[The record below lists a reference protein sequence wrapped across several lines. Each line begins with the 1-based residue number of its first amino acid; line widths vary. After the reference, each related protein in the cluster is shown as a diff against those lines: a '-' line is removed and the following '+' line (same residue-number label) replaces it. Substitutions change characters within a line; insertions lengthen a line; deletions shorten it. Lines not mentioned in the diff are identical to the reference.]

1 MKAVRLTTHRSMPN
15 GKAAFQ
21 IRFPLR
27 MSEVMRE
34 RGYTHVAIEFT
45 DDGILLKPFTDTS
58 DLTEM
63 PEWS

>member
-1 MKAVRLTTHRSMPN
+1 
-15 GKAAFQ
+15 
-21 IRFPLR
+21 
-27 MSEVMRE
+27 MRE
-34 RGYTHVAIEFT
+34 RGYTHVAIEIT